1 MKKRLLS
8 GILALTMCFSM
19 TPSIAWG
26 SGMTEFSDGGGASG
40 ESEKKEEFTDEP
52 EIEEEKEQPATTAG
66 VPEVENGFS
75 DGILDAAQ
83 DTSATTK
90 HTVKIDTSPSY
101 KIGTD
106 TIYDV
111 INNHDG
117 TLTVGEDPEIIASSG
132 ELSKGYSI
140 KYKSQNNIMPYAQYH
155 SKNPESNDER
165 YYGINKLND
174 IPKERKIN
182 ITNIYTLFC
191 VVSGHLGGDILANY
205 QGVENPIRV
214 NYGLQGG
221 SGGPNRD
228 WVWNGDGQWNTDHNI
243 EPTKAGYKFA
253 GWYTQANGNG
263 SKIEGVSQAVN
274 AAVAGSNNYK
284 EITLYAKWVHK
295 HAWNY
300 SLSGDTLKAYCSN
313 TTSQCDYYG
322 TGFDNAKATVSLK
335 LNGFDNNNCAE
346 YGNSY
351 SVTCANSLPSEIGA
365 TIGSIIYAGR
375 DGTTFSE
382 SETLPTSPGKYKAK
396 VNITLPGEQYSGE
409 ISTDF
414 EIKKAPVTLTV
425 FLDDFTYGE
434 QPAIQIWAAPSD
446 SKVVYQYKVK
456 DEDDSTYAGITEEGL
471 KKLSAGEYTLK
482 AVVEETANYEGDSDT
497 CIFKVKKASTTN
509 SDSKVSISGWTYGG
523 YNGVENTPSIDS
535 SLNPE
540 NQTVQYTYY
549 TDGACSTQTSTKNGA
564 ETEGGV
570 PKNAGTYYVKAQIP
584 ESANYNAGTATGTFE
599 IKPLPAQLDWSSSD
613 LTYNGKD
620 QTVTARVRNALPGDT
635 FTLTYETNET
645 YTNTGKNARK
655 YTAKVTALGNANY
668 SLSQEESIH
677 PWVINPKAV
686 TVKPDDLHK
695 HIGGEEPQL
704 TYTTDGIVE
713 GETLSGIT
721 LQRVSGED
729 ARKYEITATETAG
742 ANPNYTVTREKG
754 TFTIE
759 DHNWPKD
766 GKILSPATSWSEG
779 MQERTCTA
787 PGCGQKRYDSIPKQD
802 GKPADPYADKIDKY
816 IQIFGSEITAA
827 ALDNEE
833 TILFGLFPGSD
844 KTRIDNGSGAKVW
857 LEINHVNNL
866 DPAWQNLI
874 NMEIEKTVGK
884 NADQILFDIDLYRQ
898 LAGENRVLIT
908 NPGINM
914 NIRIKIPDKMI
925 NNQPY
930 TIRDYKILRLHKD
943 SATNQATVDILDSVF
958 NSSTNELTFKSDKFS
973 IYVLTYKDTYYSP
986 SYPVTGIKVS
996 PDTLTLTKKDETAQL
1011 TAEVTPSYAD
1021 NKRVTWQSSDE
1032 KVATVDE
1039 NGKVT
1044 AVGNGTATITATSVS
1059 GSYTA
1064 TVSVTVKIP
1073 VEIQKLTIEAEKET
1087 LTKIGES
1094 TELKV
1099 KIEPENADLQKLI
1112 WKSDNEKVATT
1123 DENGKVTAVGN
1134 GTAEIT
1140 VTTEDG
1146 KITASI
1152 MITVKVPDEPTINKT
1167 TGFRRLRA
1175 RSVKQ
1180 TKTSVTLQWNII
1192 KDADGYFI
1200 YGNRCNT
1207 GTKSYKYRKLATI
1220 TGGDISTWTQKDLKK
1235 GTYYKYVVK
1244 AYRLVNGKK
1253 VVTDTSISVHAVTGG
1268 GNYGNAKA
1276 VSVTQ
1281 IGNKRNV
1288 SKITLK
1294 MGKTAQIKAKEVK
1307 KDKKIERHR
1316 KLCYESSNTKVATV
1330 TPDGL
1335 IRATGKGTCTIW
1347 VYAQNGIYK
1356 ALKITVK

>member
-26 SGMTEFSDGGGASG
+26 SGMTEFSDGGASG

-1244 AYRLVNGKK
+1244 AYRLVNGKQ

-1268 GNYGNAKA
+1268 GKYGNAKA

>member
-26 SGMTEFSDGGGASG
+26 SGMTEFSDGGASG

-1235 GTYYKYVVK
+1235 CTYYKYVVK

-1268 GNYGNAKA
+1268 GKYGNAKA